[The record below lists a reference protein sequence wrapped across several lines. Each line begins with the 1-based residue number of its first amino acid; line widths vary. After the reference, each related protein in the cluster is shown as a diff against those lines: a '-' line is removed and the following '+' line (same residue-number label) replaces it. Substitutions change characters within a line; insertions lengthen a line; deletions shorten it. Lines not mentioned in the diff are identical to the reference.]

1 MKSGLFILIVCLLFP
16 AYVCADTS
24 KHALEE
30 NRKLLHSLD
39 SLLEQQDLFVRVKEE
54 RIKQLKMQYSRVK
67 DVKELYAMNR
77 MVYLEYRVYD
87 ADSALHYIN
96 KNIQLAQQTNNRTW
110 EVVSLLEQSFV
121 LTSSGLLTEALKAVS
136 DIQPEE
142 LPQNLRSEYFGRLCT
157 LYSRLRD
164 YSSENSQLSE
174 HYNNLQKAFRDS
186 VYLTATPDEL
196 RYWNCRAW
204 LYLGTPEIEPV
215 KQAFEE
221 NKQTLSNDSR
231 KYSIAT
237 YNLSAIYRSENNE
250 SKYLENLILSAM
262 ADIRSVNGDIGSLQ
276 EIAEYLFKHGEI
288 DRAYNYILYCS
299 QKAMLFHNRVRI
311 VKMSHL
317 QNQIYKAYQEQSRT
331 QQKRLQASL
340 IAVSFLFL
348 VLIGAFLFIRK
359 QMRRLKEANLKLD
372 STNQK
377 LSVNMDALSTAHQ
390 RLEEVN
396 MQLKD
401 LNTQLQEV
409 NDQLRESNY
418 VKEEYIGYVF
428 NICSTYISKLEEFRK
443 NINRKLKVGQIEDV
457 KAITDS
463 SATASNELKE
473 FYQNF
478 DTIFL
483 HLYPDFVGDFN
494 ALLLPEERI
503 ELKEGELLNTELRI
517 HALIRL
523 GITDSV
529 KIADFLHCS
538 AQTVYNNRLRT
549 RNKIH
554 YPERRFYKCSEKA
567 RKIQSVSPA
576 LYYRFHLKSLLP
588 SLSFSENNTN
598 NQAFIHFNSLLRLFT
613 SQSKQPLLRIPL
625 PQRSKLKTYVNY

>member
-30 NRKLLHSLD
+30 NRKLL
-39 SLLEQQDLFVRVKEE
+39 QDLFVRVKEE

-204 LYLGTPEIEPV
+204 LYMGTPEIEPV

-396 MQLKD
+396 IQLKD

-457 KAITDS
+457 KAMTDS

-549 RNKIH
+549 RNKSII
-554 YPERRFYKCSEKA
+554 PKEDFINAVKKLGKYKA
-567 RKIQSVSPA
+567 
-576 LYYRFHLKSLLP
+576 
-588 SLSFSENNTN
+588 
-598 NQAFIHFNSLLRLFT
+598 
-613 SQSKQPLLRIPL
+613 
-625 PQRSKLKTYVNY
+625 

>member
-110 EVVSLLEQSFV
+110 EVVSLLEQSFI

-348 VLIGAFLFIRK
+348 VLIGALLFIRK
-359 QMRRLKEANLKLD
+359 QMRRLKDANLKLD
-372 STNQK
+372 NTNQK

-457 KAITDS
+457 KAMTDS

-549 RNKIH
+549 RNKSII
-554 YPERRFYKCSEKA
+554 PKEDFINAVKKLGKYKA
-567 RKIQSVSPA
+567 
-576 LYYRFHLKSLLP
+576 
-588 SLSFSENNTN
+588 
-598 NQAFIHFNSLLRLFT
+598 
-613 SQSKQPLLRIPL
+613 
-625 PQRSKLKTYVNY
+625 

>member
-204 LYLGTPEIEPV
+204 LYMGTPEIEPV

-396 MQLKD
+396 IQLKD

-457 KAITDS
+457 KAMTDS

-503 ELKEGELLNTELRI
+503 EQKEGELLNTELRI

-549 RNKIH
+549 RNKSII
-554 YPERRFYKCSEKA
+554 PKEDFINAVKKLGKYKA
-567 RKIQSVSPA
+567 
-576 LYYRFHLKSLLP
+576 
-588 SLSFSENNTN
+588 
-598 NQAFIHFNSLLRLFT
+598 
-613 SQSKQPLLRIPL
+613 
-625 PQRSKLKTYVNY
+625 

>member
-204 LYLGTPEIEPV
+204 LYLGTPKIEPV

-348 VLIGAFLFIRK
+348 VLIGALLFIRK
-359 QMRRLKEANLKLD
+359 QMRRLKEAYLKLD

-549 RNKIH
+549 RNKSIISK
-554 YPERRFYKCSEKA
+554 EDFINAVKKLGKYKA
-567 RKIQSVSPA
+567 
-576 LYYRFHLKSLLP
+576 
-588 SLSFSENNTN
+588 
-598 NQAFIHFNSLLRLFT
+598 
-613 SQSKQPLLRIPL
+613 
-625 PQRSKLKTYVNY
+625 

>member
-204 LYLGTPEIEPV
+204 LYLGTLEIEPV

-372 STNQK
+372 NTNQK

-549 RNKIH
+549 RNKSII
-554 YPERRFYKCSEKA
+554 PKEDFINAVKKLGKYKA
-567 RKIQSVSPA
+567 
-576 LYYRFHLKSLLP
+576 
-588 SLSFSENNTN
+588 
-598 NQAFIHFNSLLRLFT
+598 
-613 SQSKQPLLRIPL
+613 
-625 PQRSKLKTYVNY
+625 

>member
-16 AYVCADTS
+16 AYACADTS

-237 YNLSAIYRSENNE
+237 YNLSAIYRSENND

-443 NINRKLKVGQIEDV
+443 SINRKLKVGQIEDV
-457 KAITDS
+457 KAMTDS

-549 RNKIH
+549 RNKSII
-554 YPERRFYKCSEKA
+554 PKEDFINAVKKLGKYKA
-567 RKIQSVSPA
+567 
-576 LYYRFHLKSLLP
+576 
-588 SLSFSENNTN
+588 
-598 NQAFIHFNSLLRLFT
+598 
-613 SQSKQPLLRIPL
+613 
-625 PQRSKLKTYVNY
+625 

>member
-204 LYLGTPEIEPV
+204 LYLGTPKIEPV

-359 QMRRLKEANLKLD
+359 KMRRLKEANLKLD

-396 MQLKD
+396 IQLKD

-457 KAITDS
+457 KAMTDS

-549 RNKIH
+549 RNKSII
-554 YPERRFYKCSEKA
+554 PKEDFINAVKKLGKYKA
-567 RKIQSVSPA
+567 
-576 LYYRFHLKSLLP
+576 
-588 SLSFSENNTN
+588 
-598 NQAFIHFNSLLRLFT
+598 
-613 SQSKQPLLRIPL
+613 
-625 PQRSKLKTYVNY
+625 

>member
-16 AYVCADTS
+16 TYVCADTS

-96 KNIQLAQQTNNRTW
+96 KNIQLAQQTDNRTW

-196 RYWNCRAW
+196 RYWNCLAW

-390 RLEEVN
+390 RLEEAN

-549 RNKIH
+549 RNKSII
-554 YPERRFYKCSEKA
+554 PKEDFINAVKKLGKYKA
-567 RKIQSVSPA
+567 
-576 LYYRFHLKSLLP
+576 
-588 SLSFSENNTN
+588 
-598 NQAFIHFNSLLRLFT
+598 
-613 SQSKQPLLRIPL
+613 
-625 PQRSKLKTYVNY
+625 

>member
-121 LTSSGLLTEALKAVS
+121 LTSSGLLTEALKAAS
-136 DIQPEE
+136 DLPPEE
-142 LPQNLRSEYFGRLCT
+142 LPQNLRSEYCGRLCT

-288 DRAYNYILYCS
+288 DRAYNYILYCF

-390 RLEEVN
+390 RLKEVN

-457 KAITDS
+457 KAMTDS

-549 RNKIH
+549 RNKSII
-554 YPERRFYKCSEKA
+554 PKEDFINAVKKLGKYKA
-567 RKIQSVSPA
+567 
-576 LYYRFHLKSLLP
+576 
-588 SLSFSENNTN
+588 
-598 NQAFIHFNSLLRLFT
+598 
-613 SQSKQPLLRIPL
+613 
-625 PQRSKLKTYVNY
+625 

>member
-503 ELKEGELLNTELRI
+503 ELKESELLNTELRI

-549 RNKIH
+549 RNKSIISK
-554 YPERRFYKCSEKA
+554 EDFINAVKKLGKYKA
-567 RKIQSVSPA
+567 
-576 LYYRFHLKSLLP
+576 
-588 SLSFSENNTN
+588 
-598 NQAFIHFNSLLRLFT
+598 
-613 SQSKQPLLRIPL
+613 
-625 PQRSKLKTYVNY
+625 

>member
-237 YNLSAIYRSENNE
+237 YNLAAIYRSENNE

-457 KAITDS
+457 KAMTDS

-549 RNKIH
+549 RNKSII
-554 YPERRFYKCSEKA
+554 PKEDFINAVKKLGKYKA
-567 RKIQSVSPA
+567 
-576 LYYRFHLKSLLP
+576 
-588 SLSFSENNTN
+588 
-598 NQAFIHFNSLLRLFT
+598 
-613 SQSKQPLLRIPL
+613 
-625 PQRSKLKTYVNY
+625 

>member
-1 MKSGLFILIVCLLFP
+1 MKSDLFILIVCLLFP
-16 AYVCADTS
+16 AYACADTS

-186 VYLTATPDEL
+186 VYLTATPDKL

-237 YNLSAIYRSENNE
+237 YNLSAIYRSENND

-262 ADIRSVNGDIGSLQ
+262 ADIRSVNGDIGSLR

-359 QMRRLKEANLKLD
+359 QMHRLKEANLKLD

-457 KAITDS
+457 KAMTDS

-549 RNKIH
+549 RNKSII
-554 YPERRFYKCSEKA
+554 PKEDFINAVKKLGKYKA
-567 RKIQSVSPA
+567 
-576 LYYRFHLKSLLP
+576 
-588 SLSFSENNTN
+588 
-598 NQAFIHFNSLLRLFT
+598 
-613 SQSKQPLLRIPL
+613 
-625 PQRSKLKTYVNY
+625 

>member
-204 LYLGTPEIEPV
+204 LYLGTPKIEPV

-390 RLEEVN
+390 RLEEAN

-443 NINRKLKVGQIEDV
+443 SINRKLKVGQIEDV
-457 KAITDS
+457 KTMTDS

-549 RNKIH
+549 RNKSII
-554 YPERRFYKCSEKA
+554 PKEDFINAVKKLGKYKA
-567 RKIQSVSPA
+567 
-576 LYYRFHLKSLLP
+576 
-588 SLSFSENNTN
+588 
-598 NQAFIHFNSLLRLFT
+598 
-613 SQSKQPLLRIPL
+613 
-625 PQRSKLKTYVNY
+625 

>member
-204 LYLGTPEIEPV
+204 LYMGTPEIEPV

-221 NKQTLSNDSR
+221 NKQRLSNDSR

-396 MQLKD
+396 IQLKD

-457 KAITDS
+457 KAMTDS

-549 RNKIH
+549 RNKSII
-554 YPERRFYKCSEKA
+554 PKEDFINAVKKLGKYKA
-567 RKIQSVSPA
+567 
-576 LYYRFHLKSLLP
+576 
-588 SLSFSENNTN
+588 
-598 NQAFIHFNSLLRLFT
+598 
-613 SQSKQPLLRIPL
+613 
-625 PQRSKLKTYVNY
+625 

>member
-288 DRAYNYILYCS
+288 DCAYNYILYCS

-457 KAITDS
+457 KAMTDS

-549 RNKIH
+549 RNKSII
-554 YPERRFYKCSEKA
+554 PKEDFINAVKKLGKYKA
-567 RKIQSVSPA
+567 
-576 LYYRFHLKSLLP
+576 
-588 SLSFSENNTN
+588 
-598 NQAFIHFNSLLRLFT
+598 
-613 SQSKQPLLRIPL
+613 
-625 PQRSKLKTYVNY
+625 

>member
-299 QKAMLFHNRVRI
+299 QKAMLLHNRVRI

-418 VKEEYIGYVF
+418 AKEEYIGYVF

-457 KAITDS
+457 KAMTDS

-549 RNKIH
+549 RNKSII
-554 YPERRFYKCSEKA
+554 PKEDFINAVKKLGKYKA
-567 RKIQSVSPA
+567 
-576 LYYRFHLKSLLP
+576 
-588 SLSFSENNTN
+588 
-598 NQAFIHFNSLLRLFT
+598 
-613 SQSKQPLLRIPL
+613 
-625 PQRSKLKTYVNY
+625 

>member
-1 MKSGLFILIVCLLFP
+1 MKIGLFILIVCLLFP

-262 ADIRSVNGDIGSLQ
+262 ADIRSDNGDIGSLQ

-348 VLIGAFLFIRK
+348 VLIGALLFIRK

-372 STNQK
+372 NTNQK

-457 KAITDS
+457 KAMTDS

-549 RNKIH
+549 RNKSII
-554 YPERRFYKCSEKA
+554 PKEDFINAVKKLGKYKA
-567 RKIQSVSPA
+567 
-576 LYYRFHLKSLLP
+576 
-588 SLSFSENNTN
+588 
-598 NQAFIHFNSLLRLFT
+598 
-613 SQSKQPLLRIPL
+613 
-625 PQRSKLKTYVNY
+625 

>member
-317 QNQIYKAYQEQSRT
+317 QNQVYKAYQEQSRT

-359 QMRRLKEANLKLD
+359 QRRRLKEANLKLD

-457 KAITDS
+457 KAMTDS
-463 SATASNELKE
+463 STTASNELKE

-483 HLYPDFVGDFN
+483 HLYPNFVGDFN

-549 RNKIH
+549 RNKSII
-554 YPERRFYKCSEKA
+554 PKEDFINAVKKLGKYKA
-567 RKIQSVSPA
+567 
-576 LYYRFHLKSLLP
+576 
-588 SLSFSENNTN
+588 
-598 NQAFIHFNSLLRLFT
+598 
-613 SQSKQPLLRIPL
+613 
-625 PQRSKLKTYVNY
+625 

>member
-1 MKSGLFILIVCLLFP
+1 MKSGLFILIICLLFP

-24 KHALEE
+24 KHALEA

-457 KAITDS
+457 KAMTDS

-549 RNKIH
+549 RNKSII
-554 YPERRFYKCSEKA
+554 PKEDFINAVKKLGKYKA
-567 RKIQSVSPA
+567 
-576 LYYRFHLKSLLP
+576 
-588 SLSFSENNTN
+588 
-598 NQAFIHFNSLLRLFT
+598 
-613 SQSKQPLLRIPL
+613 
-625 PQRSKLKTYVNY
+625 

>member
-1 MKSGLFILIVCLLFP
+1 
-16 AYVCADTS
+16 
-24 KHALEE
+24 
-30 NRKLLHSLD
+30 
-39 SLLEQQDLFVRVKEE
+39 
-54 RIKQLKMQYSRVK
+54 
-67 DVKELYAMNR
+67 
-77 MVYLEYRVYD
+77 
-87 ADSALHYIN
+87 
-96 KNIQLAQQTNNRTW
+96 
-110 EVVSLLEQSFV
+110 
-121 LTSSGLLTEALKAVS
+121 
-136 DIQPEE
+136 
-142 LPQNLRSEYFGRLCT
+142 
-157 LYSRLRD
+157 
-164 YSSENSQLSE
+164 
-174 HYNNLQKAFRDS
+174 
-186 VYLTATPDEL
+186 
-196 RYWNCRAW
+196 
-204 LYLGTPEIEPV
+204 
-215 KQAFEE
+215 
-221 NKQTLSNDSR
+221 
-231 KYSIAT
+231 
-237 YNLSAIYRSENNE
+237 
-250 SKYLENLILSAM
+250 
-262 ADIRSVNGDIGSLQ
+262 
-276 EIAEYLFKHGEI
+276 
-288 DRAYNYILYCS
+288 
-299 QKAMLFHNRVRI
+299 MLFHNRVRI

-377 LSVNMDALSTAHQ
+377 LSVNLDALSTAHQ

-428 NICSTYISKLEEFRK
+428 NICSTYISKLEEIRK

-549 RNKIH
+549 RNKSIISK
-554 YPERRFYKCSEKA
+554 EDFINAVKKLGKYKA
-567 RKIQSVSPA
+567 
-576 LYYRFHLKSLLP
+576 
-588 SLSFSENNTN
+588 
-598 NQAFIHFNSLLRLFT
+598 
-613 SQSKQPLLRIPL
+613 
-625 PQRSKLKTYVNY
+625 

>member
-348 VLIGAFLFIRK
+348 VLIGALLFIRK

-372 STNQK
+372 NTNQK

-549 RNKIH
+549 RNKSIISK
-554 YPERRFYKCSEKA
+554 ED
-567 RKIQSVSPA
+567 
-576 LYYRFHLKSLLP
+576 
-588 SLSFSENNTN
+588 
-598 NQAFIHFNSLLRLFT
+598 FINAV
-613 SQSKQPLLRIPL
+613 K
-625 PQRSKLKTYVNY
+625 KLGK

>member
-16 AYVCADTS
+16 TYVCADTS

-96 KNIQLAQQTNNRTW
+96 KNIQLAQQTDNRTW

-443 NINRKLKVGQIEDV
+443 SINRKLKVGQIEDV
-457 KAITDS
+457 KTMTDS

-494 ALLLPEERI
+494 ALLLPEEHI

-549 RNKIH
+549 RNKSII
-554 YPERRFYKCSEKA
+554 PKEDFINAVKKLGKYKA
-567 RKIQSVSPA
+567 
-576 LYYRFHLKSLLP
+576 
-588 SLSFSENNTN
+588 
-598 NQAFIHFNSLLRLFT
+598 
-613 SQSKQPLLRIPL
+613 
-625 PQRSKLKTYVNY
+625 

>member
-142 LPQNLRSEYFGRLCT
+142 LPRNLRSEYFGRLCT

-317 QNQIYKAYQEQSRT
+317 QNQIYKAYQEQNRT

-359 QMRRLKEANLKLD
+359 QMHRLKEANLKLD

-457 KAITDS
+457 KAMTDS

-549 RNKIH
+549 RNKSII
-554 YPERRFYKCSEKA
+554 PKEDFINAVKKLGKYKA
-567 RKIQSVSPA
+567 
-576 LYYRFHLKSLLP
+576 
-588 SLSFSENNTN
+588 
-598 NQAFIHFNSLLRLFT
+598 
-613 SQSKQPLLRIPL
+613 
-625 PQRSKLKTYVNY
+625 

>member
-174 HYNNLQKAFRDS
+174 HYNNLQKTFRDS

-396 MQLKD
+396 IQLKD

-457 KAITDS
+457 KAMTDS

-483 HLYPDFVGDFN
+483 HLYPDFVDDFN

-549 RNKIH
+549 RNKSII
-554 YPERRFYKCSEKA
+554 PKEDFINAVKKLGKYKA
-567 RKIQSVSPA
+567 
-576 LYYRFHLKSLLP
+576 
-588 SLSFSENNTN
+588 
-598 NQAFIHFNSLLRLFT
+598 
-613 SQSKQPLLRIPL
+613 
-625 PQRSKLKTYVNY
+625 

>member
-77 MVYLEYRVYD
+77 MFYLEYRVYD

-457 KAITDS
+457 KAMTDS

-549 RNKIH
+549 RNKSII
-554 YPERRFYKCSEKA
+554 PKEDFINAVKKLGKYKA
-567 RKIQSVSPA
+567 
-576 LYYRFHLKSLLP
+576 
-588 SLSFSENNTN
+588 
-598 NQAFIHFNSLLRLFT
+598 
-613 SQSKQPLLRIPL
+613 
-625 PQRSKLKTYVNY
+625 

>member
-372 STNQK
+372 NTNQK

-549 RNKIH
+549 RNKSIISK
-554 YPERRFYKCSEKA
+554 EDFINAVKKLGKYKA
-567 RKIQSVSPA
+567 
-576 LYYRFHLKSLLP
+576 
-588 SLSFSENNTN
+588 
-598 NQAFIHFNSLLRLFT
+598 
-613 SQSKQPLLRIPL
+613 
-625 PQRSKLKTYVNY
+625 

>member
-396 MQLKD
+396 IQLKD

-549 RNKIH
+549 RNKSIISK
-554 YPERRFYKCSEKA
+554 EDFINAVKKLGKYKA
-567 RKIQSVSPA
+567 
-576 LYYRFHLKSLLP
+576 
-588 SLSFSENNTN
+588 
-598 NQAFIHFNSLLRLFT
+598 
-613 SQSKQPLLRIPL
+613 
-625 PQRSKLKTYVNY
+625 

>member
-1 MKSGLFILIVCLLFP
+1 MKSDLFILIVCLLFP
-16 AYVCADTS
+16 AYACADTS

-237 YNLSAIYRSENNE
+237 YNLSAIYRSENND

-359 QMRRLKEANLKLD
+359 QMHRLKEANLKLD

-457 KAITDS
+457 KAMTDS

-529 KIADFLHCS
+529 KIADFLNCS

-549 RNKIH
+549 RNKSII
-554 YPERRFYKCSEKA
+554 PKEDFINAVKKLGKYKA
-567 RKIQSVSPA
+567 
-576 LYYRFHLKSLLP
+576 
-588 SLSFSENNTN
+588 
-598 NQAFIHFNSLLRLFT
+598 
-613 SQSKQPLLRIPL
+613 
-625 PQRSKLKTYVNY
+625 

>member
-96 KNIQLAQQTNNRTW
+96 KNIQLAQQTDNRTW

-204 LYLGTPEIEPV
+204 LYMGTPEIEPV

-396 MQLKD
+396 IQLKD

-549 RNKIH
+549 RNKSII
-554 YPERRFYKCSEKA
+554 PKEDFINAVKKLGKYKA
-567 RKIQSVSPA
+567 
-576 LYYRFHLKSLLP
+576 
-588 SLSFSENNTN
+588 
-598 NQAFIHFNSLLRLFT
+598 
-613 SQSKQPLLRIPL
+613 
-625 PQRSKLKTYVNY
+625 

>member
-428 NICSTYISKLEEFRK
+428 NIKLEEFRK

-457 KAITDS
+457 KAMTDS

-549 RNKIH
+549 RNKSII
-554 YPERRFYKCSEKA
+554 PKEDFINAVKKLGKYKA
-567 RKIQSVSPA
+567 
-576 LYYRFHLKSLLP
+576 
-588 SLSFSENNTN
+588 
-598 NQAFIHFNSLLRLFT
+598 
-613 SQSKQPLLRIPL
+613 
-625 PQRSKLKTYVNY
+625 

>member
-457 KAITDS
+457 KAMTDS

-483 HLYPDFVGDFN
+483 HLYPDFVDDFN

-549 RNKIH
+549 RNKSII
-554 YPERRFYKCSEKA
+554 PKEDFINAVKKLGKYKA
-567 RKIQSVSPA
+567 
-576 LYYRFHLKSLLP
+576 
-588 SLSFSENNTN
+588 
-598 NQAFIHFNSLLRLFT
+598 
-613 SQSKQPLLRIPL
+613 
-625 PQRSKLKTYVNY
+625 

>member
-457 KAITDS
+457 KAMTDS
-463 SATASNELKE
+463 STTASNELKE

-483 HLYPDFVGDFN
+483 HLYPNFVGDFN

-549 RNKIH
+549 RNKSII
-554 YPERRFYKCSEKA
+554 PKEDFINAVKKLGKYKA
-567 RKIQSVSPA
+567 
-576 LYYRFHLKSLLP
+576 
-588 SLSFSENNTN
+588 
-598 NQAFIHFNSLLRLFT
+598 
-613 SQSKQPLLRIPL
+613 
-625 PQRSKLKTYVNY
+625 

>member
-1 MKSGLFILIVCLLFP
+1 MKSGLSILIVCLLFP

-348 VLIGAFLFIRK
+348 VLIGALLFIRK

-457 KAITDS
+457 KAMTDS

-549 RNKIH
+549 RNKSII
-554 YPERRFYKCSEKA
+554 PKEDFINAVKKLGKYKA
-567 RKIQSVSPA
+567 
-576 LYYRFHLKSLLP
+576 
-588 SLSFSENNTN
+588 
-598 NQAFIHFNSLLRLFT
+598 
-613 SQSKQPLLRIPL
+613 
-625 PQRSKLKTYVNY
+625 

>member
-121 LTSSGLLTEALKAVS
+121 LTSSGLLTEALKAVR

-204 LYLGTPEIEPV
+204 LYLGTPKIEPV

-317 QNQIYKAYQEQSRT
+317 QNQINKAYQEQSRT

-457 KAITDS
+457 KAMTDS

-549 RNKIH
+549 RNKSII
-554 YPERRFYKCSEKA
+554 PKEDFINAVKKLGKYKA
-567 RKIQSVSPA
+567 
-576 LYYRFHLKSLLP
+576 
-588 SLSFSENNTN
+588 
-598 NQAFIHFNSLLRLFT
+598 
-613 SQSKQPLLRIPL
+613 
-625 PQRSKLKTYVNY
+625 

>member
-204 LYLGTPEIEPV
+204 LYLGTPKIEPV

-288 DRAYNYILYCS
+288 DRAYNYILYCF

-390 RLEEVN
+390 RLKEVN

-457 KAITDS
+457 KAMTDS

-549 RNKIH
+549 RNKSII
-554 YPERRFYKCSEKA
+554 PKEDFINAVKKLGKYKA
-567 RKIQSVSPA
+567 
-576 LYYRFHLKSLLP
+576 
-588 SLSFSENNTN
+588 
-598 NQAFIHFNSLLRLFT
+598 
-613 SQSKQPLLRIPL
+613 
-625 PQRSKLKTYVNY
+625 

>member
-1 MKSGLFILIVCLLFP
+1 MKSDLFILIVCLLFP
-16 AYVCADTS
+16 AYACADTS

-348 VLIGAFLFIRK
+348 VLIGALLFIRK

-457 KAITDS
+457 KAMTDS

-549 RNKIH
+549 RNKSII
-554 YPERRFYKCSEKA
+554 PKEDFINAVKKLGKYKA
-567 RKIQSVSPA
+567 
-576 LYYRFHLKSLLP
+576 
-588 SLSFSENNTN
+588 
-598 NQAFIHFNSLLRLFT
+598 
-613 SQSKQPLLRIPL
+613 
-625 PQRSKLKTYVNY
+625 